1 MTGAATTDQRDR
13 LRQAFLARRG
23 LGHAEVR
30 ALAPDA
36 SFRRYYRIVD
46 GERSLMLM
54 DAPPTHEAIAPYV
67 AIARHLTALGLKAPL
82 IHDTDAAHGFVLLED
97 FGDDTYTR
105 LLERGVDEHELYALA
120 IDVLCRLHAHP
131 DAATIELAPYDRARL
146 LDEALLLTDWF
157 YPARF
162 AQRLPEAARDSY
174 AQAWAE
180 TLDGLPPIP
189 STLVLRDFHVDNL
202 MRVAVAG
209 GTVCGLLD
217 FQDAQLG
224 PGIYDLVSLLE
235 DARRD
240 IDPVLV
246 SGMKQRYLASFS
258 GTDRDS
264 FETWYAVLGAQRHCK
279 VAGIF
284 VRLCVRDGKCTY
296 LRHIPR
302 VLGLLDRQLRH
313 PDLALLR
320 TWLDRHLSGW
330 QEPLPDFEPEHVRTL
345 MPGG

>member
-1 MTGAATTDQRDR
+1 VTETSRNR
-13 LRQAFLARRG
+13 LRQAFLARTG
-23 LGHAEVR
+23 LGHAEIR

-54 DAPPTHEAIAPYV
+54 DAPPTHEAVAPYV
-67 AIARHLTALGLKAPL
+67 AIARHLTGLGLKAPL

-105 LLERGVDEHELYALA
+105 LLERGVDERELYALA

-131 DAATIELAPYDRARL
+131 DAATIDLAPYDRTRL
-146 LDEALLLTDWF
+146 LDEALLLADWF

-162 AQRLPEAARDSY
+162 GKRLPEAARDRY
-174 AQAWAE
+174 AQAWTE
-180 TLDGLPPIP
+180 TLDGLPPMP

-202 MRVAVAG
+202 MRVTTAG
-209 GTVCGLLD
+209 GTACGLLD
-217 FQDAQLG
+217 FQDAVLG
-224 PGIYDLVSLLE
+224 PGVYDLVSLLE

-246 SGMKQRYLASFS
+246 SEMKERYLASFNEADRALFES
-258 GTDRDS
+258 G
-264 FETWYAVLGAQRHCK
+264 YAVLGAQRHCK

-284 VRLCVRDGKCTY
+284 VRLCVRDGKCAY

-313 PDLALLR
+313 ADLAPLR
-320 TWLDRHLSGW
+320 TWLDTHM
-330 QEPLPDFEPEHVRTL
+330 PDWRESLLDFDPEHVRTL
-345 MPGG
+345 MRRG